1 MSSILLPALLG
12 LTFMLPPMEALTCQ
26 AGIWEAVKK
35 TSEMPL
41 RWTAEEESCK
51 EGWGCQDSLM
61 LIENGPQVFLEL
73 SKGCTQ
79 EEDHEARITQ
89 HRKSPGLSVVS
100 YTRVCRHKNL
110 CNDLSSTR
118 PVWTL
123 PTFAVPGSV
132 RCPVCF
138 SEEGCKSATELTCPI
153 GNTHCYNG
161 VLQLRGIGIHTNLKV
176 QGCMSQAACNLLNE
190 TQEIGALSV
199 REKCDSDGV
208 KALTCE
214 FGRLTIV
221 RKASELPVR
230 WTTGQES
237 CKEGWGCQDSLM
249 LIENGPEVFL
259 ALIKGCTQK
268 EDHEARVT
276 QHREGPGLSVVS
288 YTRVCRHKNF
298 CNDLTSTDPVWTL
311 PTPAVPGSVRCP
323 VCFSEESCESATE
336 LTCPIGHTHCYNG
349 TLQLRGVGTFTDL
362 KVQGCMSQA
371 ACNLL
376 NDTQEIGALSVSE
389 KCDSDGVQALTCQ
402 AGTLRAVRKTS
413 ELPLEWTTGEEFCK
427 DGWGCQDSLMLIENG
442 PQVLLTFIK
451 GCTQKE
457 DHEARVT
464 QHRKGPGLSVV
475 SYTRVCRHKNLC
487 NDLSTSLPVWT
498 LPTSEVPGSVRCP
511 VCFSEEGCKSATELT
526 CPVGNTHC
534 YNGVLQLRGVGILTD
549 LKVQGCMSQA
559 ACNLLNETQE
569 IGALSVSE
577 KCDSVGVPRPDGK
590 AVPNLQSSAPLTC
603 QKGIMLQM
611 KENLTQ
617 NPLPWD
623 TFSTITCDLKEVCQ
637 ETLLL
642 IDVGPKSLMV
652 GSKGCSKTETQNS
665 TTISIHSAPPG
676 VLVASYAH
684 FCSSDGCNRA
694 TSSSV
699 LLNSLPPPAAPAPG
713 GLQCPACVQ
722 FGGSCSN
729 SVNVMCP
736 PGTTH
741 CYNGYLNLKGGG
753 LSAIFS
759 IQGCMAQPS
768 SSLLNHAKNI
778 GQFIASEGAENED
791 EEDKVRQSGAVPVR
805 CLAWVVGLGISFAL
819 WCGITSH

>member
-534 YNGVLQLRGVGILTD
+534 YNGVLQLRGVGTFTD

-559 ACNLLNETQE
+559 ACNLLNNTQE

-577 KCDSVGVPRPDGK
+577 KCNSD
-590 AVPNLQSSAPLTC
+590 APLTC